1 MPKIF
6 LTKQDKLNNDLVA
19 LIYGTMKVKGVTQK
33 QIADRLYISQPA
45 FNRKLKRKKL
55 TFEDLIVIF
64 EMLEF
69 TDEQILSVMRER
81 GSNEKGK

>member
-1 MPKIF
+1 MPKVFI
-6 LTKQDKLNNDLVA
+6 TKQDKLNNDLVA
-19 LIYGTMKVKGVTQK
+19 LIYGTMKIQNVTQK

-55 TFEDLIVIF
+55 TFEDLVVIF

-81 GSNEKGK
+81 RGA

>member
-1 MPKIF
+1 MPKVY
-6 LTKQDKLNNDLVA
+6 LTKQDKLNNELVA
-19 LIYGTMKVKGVTQK
+19 LIYGTMKVKHVTQK
-33 QIADRLYISQPA
+33 QIADRLFISQPA
-45 FNRKLKRKKL
+45 FYGKLKKKRL
-55 TFEDLIVIF
+55 TYEDLVTVF

>member
-1 MPKIF
+1 MPKVY

-19 LIYGTMKVKGVTQK
+19 LIYGMMKIRHVTQK

-45 FNRKLKRKKL
+45 FYGKLKRKKL
-55 TFEDLIVIF
+55 TFEDLVTIF
-64 EMLEF
+64 EMLDF

-81 GSNEKGK
+81 RGV

>member
-1 MPKIF
+1 MPQVY
-6 LTKQDKLNNDLVA
+6 LTRTDKLNNELVA
-19 LIYGTMKVKGVTQK
+19 LIYGTMKIQHITQK

-55 TFEDLIVIF
+55 TFEDLVVIF
-64 EMLEF
+64 EMLDL

-81 GSNEKGK
+81 RGQ

>member
-1 MPKIF
+1 MPKVY
-6 LTKQDKLNNDLVA
+6 LTREQQLNNELVA
-19 LIYGTMKVKGVTQK
+19 LIYGTMKVKHVTQK

-55 TFEDLIVIF
+55 TFEDLVVIF
-64 EMLEF
+64 EMLDL

-81 GSNEKGK
+81 RGR

>member
-1 MPKIF
+1 MPKVY

-19 LIYGTMKVKGVTQK
+19 LIYGTMKVKHVTQA

-45 FNRKLKRKKL
+45 FCGKLKRKKFTYL
-55 TFEDLIVIF
+55 ELLIIF

-81 GSNEKGK
+81 